1 MIPWLRERINEVR
14 PGAFDRL
21 EEIASFEK
29 DEAVRILSV
38 ILRFSCDAQNI
49 GTITAGRSAF
59 KRLPAEWLRT
69 NLRANVDQAIN
80 LEDSWAFRRLLEI
93 LEETNSS
100 LLDAY
105 INRGLES
112 KDPEVK
118 EAAKDFADKR

>member
-1 MIPWLRERINEVR
+1 MIPWLKDRIDEVR
-14 PGAFDRL
+14 PGAFDRQ

-29 DEAVRILSV
+29 EEAVRILSI

-49 GTITAGRSAF
+49 GTIAAGRSAF

-69 NLRANVDQAIN
+69 NLPANVDQSIN
-80 LEDSWAFRRLLEI
+80 LDDSWPYRRLLEI
-93 LEETNSS
+93 LKETNSG

-118 EAAKDFADKR
+118 EAAEDFADKR